1 MSSLKNN
8 INYILCVVILLISV
22 SSYAGEQ
29 SQNKYY
35 KYAEL
40 SVVNRFYDENGGIAE
55 MSTTVFLNDGSGQE
69 ISSYSKESII
79 ANKDAKHEAFKD
91 FIQKYTNS
99 KPKTSKISE
108 MNVLNVLS
116 INGWEVIHYNNQE
129 LTFKDG
135 SGSKARYLLRKEVNK

>member
-8 INYILCVVILLISV
+8 MNYILCVVILLISV

-55 MSTTVFLNDGSGQE
+55 MSTTVFLNDGSGKE

-91 FIQKYTNS
+91 FIQKYTNN
-99 KPKTSKISE
+99 KPKISKISE

-135 SGSKARYLLRKEVNK
+135 SGSKARYLLRKEANK